1 VLPYVHDRTQFG
13 QPIGTFQLMQ
23 GKLADMYTTTSAC
36 RSYVYT
42 VARACDKGQADAKE
56 CAGVIL
62 YAAEKAT
69 QVALDAIQAL
79 GTHAPHTHTHT
90 RTRAHHTCTAH
101 ARNGYVANC
110 ATRQVATVTSTT
122 TRPVVSCGT
131 PSCTRSAPAPARS
144 GACSSAGTSTSS
156 TA

>member
-1 VLPYVHDRTQFG
+1 MRHVTHSLMQAALDVVLPYVHDRTQFG

-42 VARACDKGQADAKE
+42 VARSCDKGQADGKE

-79 GTHAPHTHTHT
+79 GTTLAPTCAFLRSM
-90 RTRAHHTCTAH
+90 RTL
-101 ARNGYVANC
+101 
-110 ATRQVATVTSTT
+110 
-122 TRPVVSCGT
+122 
-131 PSCTRSAPAPARS
+131 
-144 GACSSAGTSTSS
+144 
-156 TA
+156 

>member
-1 VLPYVHDRTQFG
+1 MQAALDVVLPYVHDRTQFG

-42 VARACDKGQADAKE
+42 VARSCDKGQADGKE

-79 GTHAPHTHTHT
+79 GTTLAPTCAFLRSM
-90 RTRAHHTCTAH
+90 RTL
-101 ARNGYVANC
+101 
-110 ATRQVATVTSTT
+110 
-122 TRPVVSCGT
+122 
-131 PSCTRSAPAPARS
+131 
-144 GACSSAGTSTSS
+144 
-156 TA
+156 

>member
-1 VLPYVHDRTQFG
+1 MQASLDVVLPYVHDRTQFG

-79 GTHAPHTHTHT
+79 GTHTHHRT
-90 RTRAHHTCTAH
+90 RTRTAH
-101 ARNGYVANC
+101 KGYAANC
-110 ATRQVATVTSTT
+110 ATR
-122 TRPVVSCGT
+122 
-131 PSCTRSAPAPARS
+131 
-144 GACSSAGTSTSS
+144 
-156 TA
+156 